1 MRVKPPAL
9 EANTIP
15 LDYRGGDSL
24 QFNFNIHMMLNFKF
38 DPVNKGLGEKSNW
51 YTCRTL
57 FLFKYIIYS
66 CDGLTFETSVE
77 IVIC

>member
-38 DPVNKGLGEKSNW
+38 DPVNKGLGEKC
-51 YTCRTL
+51 Y
-57 FLFKYIIYS
+57 
-66 CDGLTFETSVE
+66 
-77 IVIC
+77 